1 MGYEYEWKDE
11 DGYVH
16 RCQLG
21 PVVSAAI
28 REAAE
33 EDAEQL
39 GITVH
44 DAAQLILSGLMAVE
58 VAEEKLRRTA

>member
-1 MGYEYEWKDE
+1 MNYEYEYKDE
-11 DGYVH
+11 DGLLH
-16 RCQLG
+16 RCQFG
-21 PVVSAAI
+21 PTVSAAI

-33 EDAEQL
+33 EDAVQL

-58 VAEEKLRRTA
+58 IAEEKLRRTA

>member
-1 MGYEYEWKDE
+1 MEYEYEWKDDE
-11 DGYVH
+11 GLLH
-16 RCQLG
+16 KCHFG

-58 VAEEKLRRTA
+58 IAEEKLRRTA